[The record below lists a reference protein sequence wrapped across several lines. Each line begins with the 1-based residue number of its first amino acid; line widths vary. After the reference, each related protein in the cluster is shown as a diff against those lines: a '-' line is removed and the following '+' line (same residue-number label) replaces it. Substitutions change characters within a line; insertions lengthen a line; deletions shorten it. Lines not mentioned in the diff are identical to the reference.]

1 MRQVRWWVLRA
12 ALLAWAI
19 ASPALAQFD
28 AVIDPAAR
36 IRRLVHTFDFDER
49 DQGNLEDVPLYWIR
63 FEGKS
68 FPRFVNGAFDPDVG
82 HTAAPSF
89 YVDPAGRNAAFRYAG
104 PALRVV
110 PTSDYYIG
118 GWIRPDRLEGA
129 RAALSAYYLD
139 AHGLPIR
146 GTQRFS
152 PLVGG
157 DENGDEWQYVEIH
170 MPAGSTAATNIGLTA
185 WVVQSTIWNN
195 APVGHRHIE
204 YRDVHGGAWFDDI
217 RVYRLPSATLEV
229 TNPGNVFVAPEP
241 VVLEVEVSDYETTG
255 LSASLEVRSS
265 HGRVEWSS
273 DIPVQVGDR
282 SVPRSIELTDLEPGH
297 YTAILRMEVAGLVA
311 ASQHQSFAVLP
322 ELSHDG
328 GAARPFGLVL
338 DRAPINSGEPE
349 IALLAGLN
357 VGALK
362 IPVWPRHAE
371 RSTESWSSKSLDAL
385 LKELIRRR
393 VMVIGQFAGPPL
405 ELIGGVGTNARS
417 LVDILLDDPEG
428 WRGALT
434 RVVAPYSTVFRSW
447 QIGADDD
454 YALTLDPRLGDALA
468 QVRQQM
474 LRVMTSPR
482 LAAPRTA
489 VDDSQAERLP
499 AEEITVA
506 IPPSVQPTWI
516 DDHLNPQRALGY
528 DEVSAY
534 ITPPAIDD
542 WDRLARVSQWT
553 RRIIE
558 ARHAGVDVVY
568 VHQLWSNRQARNG
581 TVIEPSEEFVIFRSI
596 VDMLH
601 DARPGAQLQLADG
614 LQVRTFKNGRSTV
627 WAMWDDAATDEGT
640 VHHIQLGSATRQI
653 DLWGRSEPL
662 ARDEEGRHMIRV
674 GPLPIFVDGIEAWL
688 TNLMAQITIL
698 PEQIDF
704 SIGHH
709 QHRIQLT
716 NTSRGTLSGVLRL
729 LGPSGWEIDPHLFA
743 INVPSGETAE
753 FPIEIRFASIES
765 AGTKRLTAQILLDQP
780 ADLYL
785 EHPLTLGLELESI
798 DVWAYAV
805 MEGDRLVLRHGL
817 TNRTQQSLSF
827 RAFATAPS
835 RGRQT
840 RIITKLAPGQS
851 VSNEFHFPDGATLR
865 HRRVRLSLKEV
876 GGPRIHNLDVLV
888 P

>member
-1 MRQVRWWVLRA
+1 MRGVRSWLFGAAIVA
-12 ALLAWAI
+12 CALL
-19 ASPALAQFD
+19 SPALAQFD
-28 AVIDPAAR
+28 TVIDPAAR

-68 FPRFVNGAFDPDVG
+68 FPRFVTGAFDTDVG
-82 HTAAPSF
+82 HDAPPSF
-89 YVDPAGRNAAFRYAG
+89 YVDPVGRNASYRYTG

-118 GWIRPDRLEGA
+118 GWIRPDRLAGA

-139 AHGLPIR
+139 AHGLPIW
-146 GTQRFS
+146 GSQRFS

-157 DENGDEWQYVEIH
+157 DDGDDWRYVEIH
-170 MPAGSTAATNIGLTA
+170 MPAGSAEATHIGLTV
-185 WVVQSTIWNN
+185 WVVQSTVWNN

-229 TNPGNVFVAPEP
+229 ANPGNVFVAPDPP
-241 VVLEVEVSDYETTG
+241 VITVEVSDYETTG

-273 DIPVQVGDR
+273 NIPVQVGER
-282 SVPRSIELTDLEPGH
+282 SKPRSIELSELEPGH
-297 YTAILRMEVAGLVA
+297 YTVILRMNVGGLVA
-311 ASQHQSFAVLP
+311 ASQHESFAVLP
-322 ELSHDG
+322 ESSHNR
-328 GAARPFGLVL
+328 GAARPFGVVL
-338 DRAPINSGEPE
+338 DGPPTADCDAEV
-349 IALLAGLN
+349 ALLAGLN

-362 IPVWPRHAE
+362 IPVWPRDAQH
-371 RSTESWSSKSLDAL
+371 STESWSSKSLDAL

-405 ELIGGVGTNARS
+405 ELVGGVGANTRS

-428 WRGALT
+428 WRGSLT

-454 YALTLDPRLGDALA
+454 AALIDDPRLGDALA
-468 QVRQQM
+468 RVRQQM
-474 LRVMTSPR
+474 LRVMTAPR

-489 VDDSQAERLP
+489 VDDSQGERLA

-506 IPPSVQPTWI
+506 IPPSVQPAWI
-516 DDHLNPQRALGY
+516 HDHLEPIRALGY
-528 DEVSAY
+528 EDVSAY
-534 ITPPAIDD
+534 LAPPAAGE
-542 WDRLARVSQWT
+542 WDRLARLSQWA
-553 RRIIE
+553 RGIIE

-568 VHQLWSNRQARNG
+568 VPQLWSDRQARAG
-581 TVIEPSEEFVIFRSI
+581 KISEPSEEFVIYRSI

-601 DARPGAQLQLADG
+601 DARPGERIQFAEG
-614 LQVRTFKNGRSTV
+614 LQVRTFKKGRSTV
-627 WAMWDDAATDEGT
+627 WAMWDDAATNEGT
-640 VHHIQLGSATRQI
+640 VHHIQLGAATRQV

-662 ARDEEGRHMIRV
+662 LRDEEGRHQVRV
-674 GPLPIFVDGIEAWL
+674 GPLPIFVDGVESWL
-688 TNLMAQITIL
+688 TDLMAQITIL
-698 PEQIDF
+698 PAQVDF
-704 SIGHH
+704 SIGYH
-709 QHRIQLT
+709 QHRIQVS
-716 NTSRGTLSGVLRL
+716 NTGRETLSGVLRL
-729 LGPSGWEIDPHLFA
+729 LGPDRWEISPHLFA
-743 INVPSGETAE
+743 INVPSGESAE
-753 FPIEIRFASIES
+753 FPVDIRFGSNES
-765 AGTKRLTAQILLDQP
+765 AGTKRLTAQLLLDQP

-785 EHPLTLGLELESI
+785 QQTLTLGLELQNI

-817 TNRTQQSLSF
+817 TNRTDQSLSF
-827 RAFATAPS
+827 RAYATAPGRS
-835 RGRQT
+835 RQNRV
-840 RIITKLAPGQS
+840 IAKLEPGQS
-851 VSNEFHFPDGATLR
+851 VSNEYHFPNASALR
-865 HRRVRLSLKEV
+865 SRTVRLSLKEV
-876 GGPRIHNLDVLV
+876 GGPRIHNLDVRV